1 MGLPVKNYLKTSQAG
16 LTLIEVLIALAI
28 ISIAMTAIIKSVSE
42 NIRATNYLQD
52 KTMALWV
59 GEEVMNEVRL
69 GLLTLPSTS
78 EHVTHTTEILSR
90 NWYWQAGQEETPNKR
105 IRKIVVNVFARN
117 SQREEGK
124 TPIVKLE
131 SYVYRTE

>member
-1 MGLPVKNYLKTSQAG
+1 MVKLQQKHSRKSKVG

-28 ISIAMTAIIKSVSE
+28 ISIALTAVIKAVSE
-42 NIRATNYLQD
+42 NIRGTNYLQN

-69 GLLTLPSTS
+69 GLLKLPGTS
-78 EHVTHTTEILSR
+78 EQTTHHTLMLNR
-90 NWYWQAGQEETPNKR
+90 NWYWQAGQEETPNKS
-105 IRKIVVNVFARN
+105 IRKIVVNVFGRDPEQDED
-117 SQREEGK
+117 S

-131 SYVYRTE
+131 SYVYKQE